1 MIRVTMTNI
10 SFSATISLDWA
21 PTPWDVGTIVP
32 LFDSEGMVLAY
43 AEKFDGKWRKR
54 TGLPK
59 KKFENPIE
67 IDTALPAKLSKFM
80 SDFGLIGRPATR
92 DLRAQSVMSVV
103 TEDDAVDTD
112 RKYRFDRGE
121 NPNRADG
128 LWMPQDILTWYQ
140 AMQAAAIDN
149 ELGWKPAS
157 ESINDFTLGTMFVTV
172 QQVKNALFDMVKIH
186 QTVLAMQQTN
196 NQNELAD
203 ILEIPIE
210 DVWDHVVFYSDKL
223 NELLMGIH
231 PGISINSPDGEDRQ
245 SYPISEYHERHL
257 PEGTFDQ
264 AYALA
269 IYKQA
274 IGKTGARRCKE
285 CHKVFTER
293 KTKGRKSSSRSTA
306 QFCSDKCKNRYMQR
320 ERRKRVANQRK
331 TL

>member
-1 MIRVTMTNI
+1 MTNI

-21 PTPWDVGTIVP
+21 PAPWDVGTIVP
-32 LFDSEGMVLAY
+32 LFNSEGVVLAY
-43 AEKFDGKWRKR
+43 AEKYDGKWRKR

-59 KKFENPIE
+59 KKLESPIE
-67 IDTALPAKLSKFM
+67 IDTASPAKLSKLM
-80 SDFGLIGRPATR
+80 SDFGLIGRPAIR

-103 TEDDAVDTD
+103 TEDDAIETD
-112 RKYRFDRGE
+112 RKYRLDRGE

-128 LWMPQDILTWYQ
+128 LWLPQDKLTWYQ

-157 ESINDFTLGTMFVTV
+157 ESINDFTLGAMFVTT
-172 QQVKNALFDMVKIH
+172 QQVKNALCDMVKIH
-186 QTVLAMQQTN
+186 KTVLAMQHTN
-196 NQNELAD
+196 DQNEISD
-203 ILEIPIE
+203 ILEIPQDE
-210 DVWDHVVFYSDKL
+210 VWDHVVYCADKL
-223 NELLMGIH
+223 NELLTGIH
-231 PGISINSPDGEDRQ
+231 PGISINPPDGSDRQ
-245 SYPISEYHERHL
+245 NYPLSEDHERNL

-274 IGKTGARRCKE
+274 LGKAGARRCKE

-320 ERRKRVANQRK
+320 ERRKRVADQKK